1 MDRLDRA
8 LALAAGPADEE
19 AAERLRPLRRLLLLW
34 SAARS
39 VLWVGYDAP
48 MDAVALAFSAAV
60 LAGAAALAF
69 VPRLEHHAA
78 RLALPALALQ
88 LVWTLPL
95 TSNHFFFELYATALL
110 ALAGPGGRGAPLVL
124 QGCRWLV
131 AIVLLQ
137 TGVQKLLYGHYFH
150 GDFLAWMIGR
160 GERFADLFAWVVPA
174 AEVAR
179 LQGIDPFA
187 RGAGPYR
194 LDQPL
199 FVLLSN
205 AVWIAEVVLPAGL
218 IWRRTRTAAAVAA
231 LALVAALQFG
241 AREIGFAIVF
251 GNGLLLFA
259 PASWHRRTLPVV
271 AALLVLALLASAGLL
286 PGRAWLDA
294 ANLW

>member
-1 MDRLDRA
+1 VDRLDRT

-19 AAERLRPLRRLLLLW
+19 SAERLRPLRRLLLVW

-39 VLWVGYDAP
+39 VLWLGYDAP
-48 MDAVALAFSAAV
+48 MDAGALALCAAV

-137 TGVQKLLYGHYFH
+137 TGLQKLLYGHYFH

-160 GERFADLFAWVVPA
+160 GDRFADLFAWVVPA
-174 AEVAR
+174 ADVAR
-179 LQGIDPFA
+179 LEGLAPFA

-194 LDQPL
+194 IEQPL

-205 AVWIAEVVLPAGL
+205 AVWIAEVVLPAAL
-218 IWRRTRTAAAVAA
+218 IWRRTRTAAAAVA
-231 LALVAALQFG
+231 LALVAALQLG
-241 AREIGFAIVF
+241 AREVGFALVF

-259 PASWHRRTLPVV
+259 PAAWHRRALPIV
-271 AALLVLALLASAGLL
+271 AALLVLALLASVGLL
-286 PGRAWLDA
+286 PGRDWLAA

>member
-1 MDRLDRA
+1 MDRLDRT

-19 AAERLRPLRRLLLLW
+19 SAERLRPLRRLLLLW

-39 VLWVGYDAP
+39 VLWLGYDAP
-48 MDAVALAFSAAV
+48 IDAAALALSAAV

-78 RLALPALALQ
+78 RLALPALAFQ

-110 ALAGPGGRGAPLVL
+110 ALAGPAGRGAPLVL

-137 TGVQKLLYGHYFH
+137 TGLQKLLYGHYLH

-179 LQGIDPFA
+179 LKGLDPFA

-194 LDQPL
+194 IDQSIFL
-199 FVLLSN
+199 LLSN
-205 AVWIAEVVLPAGL
+205 SVWIAEIVLPAGL
-218 IWRRTRTAAAVAA
+218 IWRRTRTAAAAAA
-231 LALVAALQFG
+231 LALVAALQLG
-241 AREIGFAIVF
+241 AREVGFALVF
-251 GNGLLLFA
+251 GNGILLFA
-259 PASWHRRTLPVV
+259 PAAWHRRALPVV
-271 AALLVLALLASAGLL
+271 AALLLLSLLASAGIL
-286 PGRAWLDA
+286 PGRAWLEA